1 MKNRRRLLYHLS
13 LITSIHHDTPAPSMA
28 YLDKLGQPYEILA
41 LDHPGLRYLARR
53 MEEERKSPP
62 ALMYRNQ
69 IVSVATRFR
78 VHQALLDWR
87 LIETTKEE

>member
-1 MKNRRRLLYHLS
+1 MSPRRPLYNLS
-13 LITSIHHDTPAPSMA
+13 LISHPDHPDTHIRH
-28 YLDKLGQPYEILA
+28 YLARLTIPYSELSLA
-41 LDHPGLRYLARR
+41 HPGLRYLARR
-53 MEEERKSPP
+53 MKEEHKSPP

-69 IVSVATRFR
+69 IVPVATRFR

>member
-1 MKNRRRLLYHLS
+1 MSPRRPLYNLS
-13 LITSIHHDTPAPSMA
+13 LISHPDHPDTHIRH
-28 YLDKLGQPYEILA
+28 YLARLTMPYSELA

-53 MEEERKSPP
+53 MKEERKSAP

-69 IVSVATRFR
+69 IVPVATRFR